1 MPQSNPSVGTENSDK
16 SMKPCSVTRRE
27 ALSQTSLGL
36 TGLALGTFA
45 TTISAKEIK
54 PGIVLNDVQ
63 SQLNRTVVKGV
74 LKPESSEQLTKAL
87 EQAADSQLNISQAGG
102 RHSMGGQQFGADN
115 LHLDMTSLNKV
126 LDLDTE
132 RGLVTVQAGIQ
143 WPELIQELFQRQPED
158 PQPWTIR
165 EKQTGVDAVTIGGAV
180 SSNIHG
186 RSLAHA
192 PFVSDVESFKLI
204 DVNGVSQHCSRSENS
219 ELFSL
224 VIGGYGLFGLISQV
238 TLRLV
243 RRFKVRRRVKVI
255 KVKDLLE
262 NYHRRIEEGFVFGDC
277 QYATFLSGASESHQG
292 VFPCYEPIDLK
303 TPIEANQKQLT
314 AEQWAGFYK
323 LMRSN
328 KRQAF
333 KEYAAHYRSTEGQT
347 YWSDTHQLA
356 GNFDGHRKAV
366 DPSKGTEMITEVYL
380 PFQQLNEFLV
390 KTRNDLMQRDADIT
404 YGTIRFIK
412 VDKETF
418 LPWAKQDSVCIVCN
432 LHVKQSL
439 EGIQKAKSDFR
450 KIIDRTIQFGDTFF
464 LTYHRWA
471 TPEQVSACYPNI
483 RQFFALKRKYDPDEL
498 LQSDW
503 YRHYVKHFS

>member
-1 MPQSNPSVGTENSDK
+1 MSQSESSAGTEKTQESTTPNDI
-16 SMKPCSVTRRE
+16 TRRE
-27 ALSQTSLGL
+27 ALAQTSLGL

-45 TTISAKEIK
+45 SSLSAEKLK
-54 PGIVLNDVQ
+54 TGVVLNDVQ
-63 SQLNRTVVKGV
+63 SQLNRTVVNEV
-74 LKPESSEQLTKAL
+74 LKPDSNDQLKKAL

-102 RHSMGGQQFGADN
+102 RHSMGGQQFGAGN
-115 LHLDMTSLNKV
+115 LHLDMTSLSKV
-126 LDLDTE
+126 ISLDTE
-132 RGLVTVQAGIQ
+132 LGLVTVQAGIQ
-143 WPELIQELFQRQPED
+143 WPELIRELYQRQPED

-165 EKQTGVDAVTIGGAV
+165 EKQTGVDSVTIGGAV

-192 PFVSDVESFKLI
+192 PFVSDVESFDLI
-204 DVNGVSQHCSRSENS
+204 DVNGVAQHCSRSLNT

-277 QYATFLSGASESHQG
+277 QYATLLAGASESHQG
-292 VFPCYEPIDLK
+292 VFPCYEPVDLK

-356 GNFDGHRKAV
+356 GNFEGHRKAV
-366 DPSKGTEMITEVYL
+366 DSSKGTEMITEVYL
-380 PFQQLNEFLV
+380 PFQQLNEFLI
-390 KTRNDLMQRDADIT
+390 KTREDLMQRDADIT

-412 VDKETF
+412 ADEETF

-432 LHVKQSL
+432 LHVKQSP
-439 EGIQKAKSDFR
+439 EGIRKAKADFR
-450 KIIDRTIQFGDTFF
+450 QIIDRTIQFGGTFF

-471 TPEQVSACYPNI
+471 TSEQISACYPNI

-503 YRHYVKHFS
+503 YRHYAEHFS

>member
-1 MPQSNPSVGTENSDK
+1 MQELASATQTEKTQESTVTNG
-16 SMKPCSVTRRE
+16 VTRRQ
-27 ALSQTSLGL
+27 ALKQTSLGL
-36 TGLALGTFA
+36 TGLAFGTFA
-45 TTISAKEIK
+45 PAISAKEIK
-54 PGIVLNDVQ
+54 PGVVLNDVQ
-63 SQLNRTVVKGV
+63 SQLNKTVVKDV
-74 LKPESSEQLTKAL
+74 LQPDSSEQLKESL
-87 EQAADSQLNISQAGG
+87 ERAADSQLKISQAGG
-102 RHSMGGQQFGADN
+102 RHSMGGQQFGAGN

-126 LDLDTE
+126 VELDTE

-143 WPELIQELFQRQPED
+143 WPELIQQLHQQQPED

-165 EKQTGVDAVTIGGAV
+165 EKQTGVDSVTIGGAV

-192 PFVSDVESFKLI
+192 PFVSDVESFEII
-204 DVNGVSQHCSRSENS
+204 DVNGVAQHCSRSQNS

-243 RRFKVRRRVKVI
+243 RRFKIRRRVKVI

-262 NYHRRIEEGFVFGDC
+262 NYERRLEEGFVFGDC
-277 QYATFLSGASESHQG
+277 QYATLLTGASESHQG
-292 VFPCYEPIDLK
+292 VFPCYEPVDIN

-314 AEQWAGFYK
+314 ADQWAGFYR

-356 GNFDGHRKAV
+356 GNFEGHRKAV
-366 DPSKGTEMITEVYL
+366 DASRGTEMITEVYL
-380 PFQQLNEFLV
+380 PFQQLIAFLI
-390 KTRNDLMQRDADIT
+390 KTREDLMQRDADIT

-412 VDKETF
+412 ADKETF

-432 LHVKQSL
+432 LHVKQSP

-450 KIIDRTIQFGDTFF
+450 QIIDRTIEFGGSFF

-471 TPEQVSACYPNI
+471 TPDQISACYSNI
-483 RQFFALKRKYDPDEL
+483 RKFFALKRKYDPNEL

-503 YRHYVKHFS
+503 YRHYAKHFS